1 MLFALLALDHLVSG
15 PTAWQVREEDDF
27 DGDELA
33 RITPK
38 VAVCSLAR
46 ASFPCPPLLRNK
58 ASQLQL
64 QGTPHCIKYGFIR
77 DLNIV
82 WGPLWLEVASFTAPS
97 PFPQRSLCRA

>member
-1 MLFALLALDHLVSG
+1 MTIGYHPSVDASRSGPLLALLALDHLVSG

-58 ASQLQL
+58 ASQL
-64 QGTPHCIKYGFIR
+64 
-77 DLNIV
+77 
-82 WGPLWLEVASFTAPS
+82 
-97 PFPQRSLCRA
+97 